1 MYISA
6 SYIPPDTHTH
16 ATHISM
22 LTHVQYTTVK
32 ANDMTGT
39 VPYALLDLHAAHS
52 VSTRDCCFSHFL
64 GEEIEV

>member
-1 MYISA
+1 M
-6 SYIPPDTHTH
+6 H
-16 ATHISM
+16 AH
-22 LTHVQYTTVK
+22 THVQYTTVK